1 MQPQINGIPVPPAMA
16 SEPASPFPVDL
27 TSLQENR
34 DMSQAPA
41 STNGIVPSQ
50 SARIEVIGVGGGGSN
65 AVNRMIAS
73 DLQGVGYRVLNT
85 DAQALLQSAA
95 RQRIQLGQKLTRG
108 LGAGGNPVIGQKAAE
123 ESRSDLQQSLEGAD
137 LVFIAAGMGGGTG
150 TGAAPILAEVAKEC
164 GALTVGIVTKPFGF
178 EGRRRLRQAEEGIAR
193 LAENVDTLIVI
204 PNDRLRDAI
213 AGAPLQDAFR
223 AADDVLRMAVKGI
236 TDIITKPGLV
246 NVDFAD
252 VRSVMADAGTAL
264 LGIGVG
270 SGRSRASEAAQAA
283 ISSPLLESA
292 RIEGARGCVINISGG
307 KDMTLEDMTTAS
319 EVIYDSVDP
328 DANIIVGA
336 VVDESLDGEIHVT
349 VIATGFEGQGTHDL
363 DRPASASSFS
373 NPFTPQ
379 AGAEERGAMIPPFLL
394 NRQGRID

>member
-1 MQPQINGIPVPPAMA
+1 MQSQNVPPQIDGIPEAMVQSTPQPNGI
-16 SEPASPFPVDL
+16 
-27 TSLQENR
+27 T
-34 DMSQAPA
+34 
-41 STNGIVPSQ
+41 PSQ
-50 SARIEVIGVGGGGSN
+50 TARIEVIGVGGGGSN

-85 DAQALLQSAA
+85 DAQALIQSSALK
-95 RQRIQLGQKLTRG
+95 RIQLGQKLTRG

-123 ESRSDLQQSLEGAD
+123 ESRAELIESLQGAD

-150 TGAAPILAEVAKEC
+150 TGAAPILAEVAKEV
-164 GALTVGIVTKPFGF
+164 GALTVGIVTKPFSF
-178 EGRRRLRQAEEGIAR
+178 EGRKRLRQAEEGIAR
-193 LAENVDTLIVI
+193 LAESVDTLIVI

-213 AGAPLQDAFR
+213 AGAPLNEAFR
-223 AADDVLRMAVKGI
+223 AADDVLRMGVKGI
-236 TDIITKPGLV
+236 SDIITKPGLV

-283 ISSPLLESA
+283 MSSPLLESA
-292 RIEGARGCVINISGG
+292 RIDGAKGCVINISGG

-319 EVIYDSVDP
+319 EVIYDMVDP

-336 VVDESLDGEIHVT
+336 VIDEKLEGEIHVT
-349 VIATGFEGQGTHDL
+349 VIATGFESGTPY
-363 DRPASASSFS
+363 R
-373 NPFTPQ
+373 NERKGMTFTNTFTEMS
-379 AGAEERGAMIPPFLL
+379 EERGAKIPPFLL
-394 NRQGRID
+394 NRQNKAAE